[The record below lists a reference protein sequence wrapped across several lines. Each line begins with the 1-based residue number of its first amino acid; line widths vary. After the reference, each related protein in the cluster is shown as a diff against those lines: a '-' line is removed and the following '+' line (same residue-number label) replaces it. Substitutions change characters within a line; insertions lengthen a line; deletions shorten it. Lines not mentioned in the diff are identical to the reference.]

1 MISAL
6 SHQQQLSGNNVSFEP
21 NNQLVKIFISA
32 LLLTT
37 SVVLY
42 GQGTQSEY
50 LEAKR
55 QFSMGNYSAAQR
67 SFQGLTEDQDFGAY
81 ASFYYALSALKQ
93 GDQKTAYD
101 MWKQVQLNFPQW
113 DQQNE
118 VSYWLGYVSFA
129 QKRYWEAFR
138 HIEDLPSDLR
148 EALIRNELSD
158 LSLTELEQAYALNQD
173 NQYIGNYLAKAI
185 MKQPYDERDHSMLA
199 ELSDKFEILI
209 SPEEVNLPLV
219 KKNRYSIAAVLPF
232 MFDSLGNPQSV
243 LRNSII
249 WDLYQGMLMA
259 QRDLGKE
266 GVYVDIAPYDTK
278 KRSDTTET
286 ILEKGFLEVADVIV
300 GPLYGG
306 PNRVISEY
314 SRENEITMI
323 NPVSSNDA
331 IIGDNPYS
339 YLFKPSY
346 ETQGRLAA
354 EYARENFRDN
364 PFVCI
369 FFETDRD
376 SLVANAYRQTIEK
389 DSFLVLRYERLTSES
404 GLQVQ
409 KDMIEQYEV
418 RLDTLF
424 DQEQIDSIGL
434 IPGRYVKTRP
444 LRDED
449 DGSIIRDANG
459 EEVLEYYENRFTVVE
474 DSIGHIFLASA
485 SNLLANNMISL
496 SEVRSDT
503 IEIIG
508 YENWLDFTLLSYEQ
522 LERLGVY
529 FISPNYM
536 EKETKEFTDLNEDF
550 IFQIGR
556 EPGQYH
562 LIGYELIMQVGRLL
576 NEHGKYFQRGLIGGQ
591 SIPGLHMKGM
601 KYGSYNDNQIVPI
614 TQLKNLR
621 LVEPEAKQTSVE
633 IDENRDE

>member
-1 MISAL
+1 MKTFL
-6 SHQQQLSGNNVSFEP
+6 
-21 NNQLVKIFISA
+21 SA

-37 SVVLY
+37 TIFLY
-42 GQGTQSEY
+42 GQGSQTEY

-55 QFSMGNYSAAQR
+55 QFSLGNYSAAQR
-67 SFQGLTEDQDFGAY
+67 SFQGLTEDKNFGAY
-81 ASFYYALSALKQ
+81 ASFYYALCALKQ

-113 DQQNE
+113 DQQSE
-118 VSYWLGYVSFA
+118 VSYWLGYVSFS
-129 QKRYWEAFR
+129 QKKYWEAFR
-138 HIEDLPSDLR
+138 HIENLPTDLK

-158 LSLTELEQAYALNQD
+158 LTLEDLEQAYALNQD

-185 MKQPYDERDHSMLA
+185 MKQPYDERDHSRLA

-219 KKNRYSIAAVLPF
+219 KKSRYSIAAVLPF
-232 MFDSLGNPQSV
+232 MFDSLENPQSV

-249 WDLYQGMLMA
+249 WDLYQGMSMA
-259 QRDLGKE
+259 QRDLSSD
-266 GVYVDIAPYDTK
+266 GVNIDIAPYDTK
-278 KRSDTTET
+278 KRGDTTQV
-286 ILEKGFLEVADVIV
+286 ILENGYLENADVIV

-306 PNRVISEY
+306 PNKLISEY
-314 SRENEITMI
+314 SRKNKITMV

-346 ETQGRLAA
+346 QTQGRRAA
-354 EYARENFRDN
+354 EYARKNFRDN

-376 SLVANAYRQTIEK
+376 SLMANEYRETIEK
-389 DSFLVLRYERLTSES
+389 DSFLVVRYERLTSES

-409 KDMIEQYEV
+409 KDFMEQYEV

-424 DQEQIDSIGL
+424 GQEQIDSIGL

-449 DGSIIRDANG
+449 DGSIIRDSDG
-459 EEVLEYYENRFTVVE
+459 EEVLEYYENRFTIVD
-474 DSIGHIFLASA
+474 DSIGHIFLASE

-508 YENWLDFTLLSYEQ
+508 YEDWLDFTLVSYDQ
-522 LERLGVY
+522 LERLGIY

-536 EKETKEFTDLNEDF
+536 DKETKEFNDLSEDF
-550 IFQIGR
+550 INHIGR

-562 LIGYELIMQVGRLL
+562 LIGYELIMQVGKLL
-576 NEHGKYFQRGLIGGQ
+576 DEHGTYFQRGLIGGQ
-591 SIPGLHMKGM
+591 TIPGIHMNGM
-601 KYGSYNDNQIVPI
+601 KYGSYNDNQLVPI

-621 LVEPEAKQTSVE
+621 LIEPETKQTSVE
-633 IDENRDE
+633 TDENSDE